1 MAREQRQRSRLC
13 MPQLTESLSMPVYR
27 HPADKSPPLLPW
39 SPTVQRIR
47 DAVSS
52 YLNQPLNHALIQH
65 YRHGGDYIS
74 EHSDKT
80 IDVVRGSYIVNVS
93 LGAQRT
99 MTLRTKKDAARAQ
112 AKATASPPAGGSA
125 QAQNTNTAE
134 GGKAER
140 ETQRVPLPH
149 NSVFVMGLKT
159 NEKWL
164 HSIRHDKRPVVQKTP
179 EELAFN
185 GERIS
190 LTFRHI
196 GTFLDKDETRIW
208 GQGAKGKTRE
218 KAGQVIRSSKET
230 GKMIRA
236 FGLENSR
243 SDFVWER
250 AYGRGFDVLHF
261 T

>member
-1 MAREQRQRSRLC
+1 MRRTGGSLKRVRSSIG
-13 MPQLTESLSMPVYR
+13 EYVDSSFSMPIYR

-39 SPTVQRIR
+39 SSTVDRIR
-47 DAVSS
+47 NAVSS
-52 YLNQPLNHALIQH
+52 YLQQPLNHALIQY

-80 IDVVRGSYIVNVS
+80 IDVVHGSYIVNVS

-99 MTLRTKKDAARAQ
+99 MTLRTKKDVTRTAGVPVAA
-112 AKATASPPAGGSA
+112 GS
-125 QAQNTNTAE
+125 TE
-134 GGKAER
+134 DEVKAER

-164 HSIRHDKRPVVQKTP
+164 HSIRHDKRPAVQKTA
-179 EELAFN
+179 EELAFS

-196 GTFLDKDETRIW
+196 GTFLSKDQTRIW
-208 GQGAKGKTRE
+208 GQGAKGKSKETANE
-218 KAGQVIRSSKET
+218 VIRSGKET
-230 GKMIRA
+230 GKLIRA
-236 FGLENSR
+236 FGRENHK
-243 SDFVWER
+243 SDFDWNL
-250 AYGRGFDVLHF
+250 AYGKGFDVLHF